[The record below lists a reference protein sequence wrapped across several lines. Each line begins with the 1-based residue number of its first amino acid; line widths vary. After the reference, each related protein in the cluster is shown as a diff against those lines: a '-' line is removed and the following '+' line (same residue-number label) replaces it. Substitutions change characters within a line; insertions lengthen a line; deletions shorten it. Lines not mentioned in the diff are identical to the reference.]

1 MTTIISRNLNLYFK
15 EKTTIFFSLLT
26 SLIILVLYFAFL
38 KQNYTDSLKS
48 LKEGAQFADIW
59 LLAGLLSVTGMTT
72 TFQAM
77 TQLVVD
83 KTTGR
88 MRAFRLT
95 QTSRL
100 SVFLGYFFS
109 SVIIGILMQVAIL
122 AIGFGI
128 LIAVDGIGFSINQL
142 VLTVLAIILN
152 SLVSAALSLILLS
165 GIKKRSS
172 LTSLGTIIGTL
183 SGFLSGVYIP
193 MSALPEIGQNII
205 KFYPGAYSASLF
217 RHILLA
223 DQFKITFAS
232 LSPDKL
238 LDFKAAFGIGLSLN
252 GQLTTAVSESIL
264 LLFATLGLLIGSV
277 IFLKINKKN
286 L

>member
-1 MTTIISRNLNLYFK
+1 MKTIISRNLNLYFK
-15 EKTTIFFSLLT
+15 EKTTVFFSLLT

-38 KQNYTDSLKS
+38 KQNYTDSLQS

-88 MRAFRLT
+88 MNAFRLT
-95 QTSRL
+95 QTSQL
-100 SVFLGYFFS
+100 SVYLGYFFS
-109 SVIIGILMQVAIL
+109 SVIIGVLMQVAVL
-122 AIGFGI
+122 VIGYGI
-128 LIAVDGIGFSINQL
+128 LSAVDGIAFSLHQL
-142 VLTVLAIILN
+142 LLTAIAIILN
-152 SLVSAALSLILLS
+152 SLVSAALSLVLLS
-165 GIKKRSS
+165 GVKQRSS

-193 MSALPEIGQNII
+193 MSALPDIGQTII
-205 KFYPGAYSASLF
+205 KCYPGAYSASLF

-223 DQFKITFAS
+223 DQFKNTFAS
-232 LSPDKL
+232 LSSEKIVDY
-238 LDFKAAFGIGLSLN
+238 KAAFGIGLSLN
-252 GQLTTAVSESIL
+252 GQLTTVWQE
-264 LLFATLGLLIGSV
+264 SV
-277 IFLKINKKN
+277 ILMLTAFLLMLLSIVFLRKN
-286 L
+286 SK

>member
-15 EKTTIFFSLLT
+15 EKTTIFFSLLS

-38 KQNYTDSLKS
+38 KQNYTESLKS

-100 SVFLGYFFS
+100 SVYLGYFFS

-128 LIAVDGIGFSINQL
+128 LTAVDGIGFSINQL

-223 DQFKITFAS
+223 DQLKITFAP

-238 LDFKAAFGIGLSLN
+238 LDFKADFGIGLSLS
-252 GQLTTAVSESIL
+252 GQLTTVVSESII

-277 IFLKINKKN
+277 IILKINKKN

>member
-1 MTTIISRNLNLYFK
+1 MITIISRNLNLYFK
-15 EKTTIFFSLLT
+15 EKTTIFFSLLS

-100 SVFLGYFFS
+100 SVYLGYFFS
-109 SVIIGILMQVAIL
+109 SVIIGILMQVAVFM
-122 AIGFGI
+122 IGFGI
-128 LIAVDGIGFSINQL
+128 LRAVDGIGFSLHQ
-142 VLTVLAIILN
+142 VLLTALAIILT

-165 GIKKRSS
+165 GVKKSSS

-193 MSALPEIGQNII
+193 MRALPEIGQTII
-205 KFYPGAYSASLF
+205 KCYPGAYSASLF

-238 LDFKAAFGIGLSLN
+238 LDFKADFGIGLSLN
-252 GQLTTAVSESIL
+252 GQLTTAVSESII

-277 IFLKINKKN
+277 IMLKINKKAY
-286 L
+286 

>member
-128 LIAVDGIGFSINQL
+128 LTAVDGIGFSINQL

-264 LLFATLGLLIGSV
+264 LLFATLGL
-277 IFLKINKKN
+277 
-286 L
+286 

>member
-48 LKEGAQFADIW
+48 LKECAQFADIW

-128 LIAVDGIGFSINQL
+128 LTAVDGIGFSINQL